1 MDVGKDGSPLK
12 FLQTPEPHPRRAHAP
27 DVVGTWS
34 LRNREQLRKR
44 KAEAQEKQTSQW
56 NFGEQ
61 KKRKCQRTGRGN
73 PRGPKRQGGTAAR
86 AQPQSPPQSPTEKQR
101 MQKALDPAEEE
112 TRHPVN
118 PVTEALPLVACP
130 PKAGLAEHCSEA
142 HQQSIQCQDLAP
154 QNHSQAHRHRA
165 KPEDLSP
172 NTCSERAV
180 LQYSSAMCPDTDEPE
195 ALSPEMCQETAVLAQ
210 NPSSKAP
217 QDMAGPEALSPKMCQ
232 ETAVLAQNHSSKAPQ
247 DMAGP
252 EALSPKMCQETAVP
266 QNLSSKAPQ
275 DTAGPEALSSKMCQ
289 IPAVLREHTSKMCQ
303 DVARP
308 EVVSPKTRQEMA
320 VVPWITLGGAAGPER
335 CSPEALLQSGVPEG
349 CPLDT
354 CPTSV
359 TPEKT
364 SQADQ
369 AMAVTEGCFS
379 ETRECPVSEDISSK
393 IHQEAVEPEFIFHET
408 YKPTEPTVSSH
419 QTSQD
424 SPGPEDHSPE
434 TCQPMS
440 GLEYYSPETCHEM
453 PGPEDL
459 SLKTCENR
467 DGPKDRLPEH
477 TQEAELEEK
486 AKGSQDPA
494 TPSRP
499 QGPQEICR
507 EDDTYSYVL
516 I

>member
-27 DVVGTWS
+27 DVIGTWS

-61 KKRKCQRTGRGN
+61 KKRKCQRTGKGN
-73 PRGPKRQGGTAAR
+73 PRGPKRQGGTGTR
-86 AQPQSPPQSPTEKQR
+86 AQPLSQTENPR
-101 MQKALDPAEEE
+101 MQKAMEPAEEE
-112 TRHPVN
+112 TEHPVN
-118 PVTEALPLVACP
+118 PVTEALPSVACP
-130 PKAGLAEHCSEA
+130 PKAVPAEHCSEA
-142 HQQSIQCQDLAP
+142 HQQSVQCQDLAI
-154 QNHSQAHRHRA
+154 QNHSQAHKHRA

-172 NTCSERAV
+172 NTCPERAV
-180 LQYSSAMCPDTDEPE
+180 LQYSFKMCPDTDEPE
-195 ALSPEMCQETAVLAQ
+195 VPSPEMCQETAVSP
-210 NPSSKAP
+210 NHSSKVP

-252 EALSPKMCQETAVP
+252 EVLSP
-266 QNLSSKAPQ
+266 
-275 DTAGPEALSSKMCQ
+275 KMCQ
-289 IPAVLREHTSKMCQ
+289 IPAVLREHTLNMCQ
-303 DVARP
+303 DVTRP

-320 VVPWITLGGAAGPER
+320 VVPWTTLGDAAGPER
-335 CSPEALLQSGVPEG
+335 CSPEALLQTDVPEG

-354 CPTSV
+354 CPKSV

-369 AMAVTEGCFS
+369 AMAVTEDCFS
-379 ETRECPVSEDISSK
+379 ETRECAVSEDISSK
-393 IHQEAVEPEFIFHET
+393 THQEAVEPEFIFHET

-419 QTSQD
+419 KTIQD
-424 SPGPEDHSPE
+424 SPGPEDHSLE

-459 SLKTCENR
+459 SIKTCENR

-477 TQEAELEEK
+477 TQEAGGAQGQDPNAHQDSEGACAFSQDFTELKEK
-486 AKGSQDPA
+486 AKVNQDA
-494 TPSRP
+494 ETPSSP

-516 I
+516 F